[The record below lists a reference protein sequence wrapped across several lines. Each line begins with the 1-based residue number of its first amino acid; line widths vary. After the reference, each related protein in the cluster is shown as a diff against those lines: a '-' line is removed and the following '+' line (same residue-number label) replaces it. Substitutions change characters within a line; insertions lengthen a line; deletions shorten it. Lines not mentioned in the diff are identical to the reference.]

1 MSLRLVAACHLGGP
15 TKSLLVSQA
24 RRKLHLFPGSLAN
37 LELFGVRG
45 AAAAGAQASRAER
58 VKLQRRCEATMEKQ
72 REPQVQDTHPG
83 KEHEMDPYPTHVRPA
98 YKASGKLEGKVALI
112 TGGDSGIGRAV
123 GHHFALEGATVAFT
137 FLPGIE
143 DKDADETIDIL
154 KKAQTDNAK
163 APLKIGVDLGF
174 DENCQKVINE
184 VVEKY
189 GRIDILVNNAGEQ
202 HTVENIEDLLPEQI
216 ERTFRTNIFSMFYLV
231 RHALPHMK
239 EGSTIVNS
247 TSVNAFKGNATLLD
261 YTATKGAIIAFTR
274 GLALQLVKR
283 GIRVNAVAP
292 GPVWT
297 PLIPSSFSAEKTE
310 TFGGQVPMGRAG
322 EPSEIATS
330 YVFLASEDSSYFTG
344 QCLHPN
350 GGYIVNA

>member
-1 MSLRLVAACHLGGP
+1 MGP
-15 TKSLLVSQA
+15 IPVHKS
-24 RRKLHLFPGSLAN
+24 PN
-37 LELFGVRG
+37 
-45 AAAAGAQASRAER
+45 
-58 VKLQRRCEATMEKQ
+58 
-72 REPQVQDTHPG
+72 
-83 KEHEMDPYPTHVRPA
+83 
-98 YKASGKLEGKVALI
+98 YKAAGKLEGRVALI

-137 FLPGIE
+137 YLPGVE
-143 DKDADETIDIL
+143 DKDADDTIDIL
-154 KKAQTDNAK
+154 KKAQTSTAQE
-163 APLKIGVDLGF
+163 PHKIGVDLGF
-174 DENCQKVINE
+174 DENCQRVIKE
-184 VVEKY
+184 VVDKY

-202 HTVENIEDLLPEQI
+202 HTVENIEDLEPEQI
-216 ERTFRTNIFSMFYLV
+216 ERTFRTNIFAMFYLV

-261 YTATKGAIIAFTR
+261 YTATKGAIMAFTR

-297 PLIPSSFSAEKTE
+297 PLIPSSFPAEKTE
-310 TFGGQVPMGRAG
+310 KFGSQVPMGRAG
-322 EPSEIATS
+322 EPAEIATS

>member
-1 MSLRLVAACHLGGP
+1 
-15 TKSLLVSQA
+15 
-24 RRKLHLFPGSLAN
+24 
-37 LELFGVRG
+37 
-45 AAAAGAQASRAER
+45 
-58 VKLQRRCEATMEKQ
+58 
-72 REPQVQDTHPG
+72 
-83 KEHEMDPYPTHVRPA
+83 MDPIPVHMSHS
-98 YKASGKLEGKVALI
+98 YKAAGKLEGRVALI

-137 FLPGIE
+137 YLPGVE
-143 DKDADETIDIL
+143 EKDADDTIDIL
-154 KKAQTDNAK
+154 KKAKTSTAQE
-163 APLKIGVDLGF
+163 PLKIGVDLGF
-174 DENCQKVINE
+174 DENCQKVIKE
-184 VVEKY
+184 VVDKY

-202 HTVENIEDLLPEQI
+202 HTVENIEDLEPEQI

-261 YTATKGAIIAFTR
+261 YTATKGAIMAFTR

-297 PLIPSSFSAEKTE
+297 PLIPSSFPAEKTE
-310 TFGGQVPMGRAG
+310 KFGSQVPMGRAG
-322 EPSEIATS
+322 EPAEIATS

>member
-1 MSLRLVAACHLGGP
+1 MSLAARQLGVSRSAFATAQKWSPG
-15 TKSLLVSQA
+15 LLSSWS
-24 RRKLHLFPGSLAN
+24 GSLN
-37 LELFGVRG
+37 STFGVRG
-45 AAAAGAQASRAER
+45 AGRASEAAQRGKLSRPF
-58 VKLQRRCEATMEKQ
+58 ATMEKQ

-83 KEHEMDPYPTHVRPA
+83 KEHEMDPVPQHKQPQ
-98 YKASGKLEGKVALI
+98 YKGAAKLEGRVALV

-137 FLPGIE
+137 YLPGPE
-143 DKDADETIDIL
+143 DKDADDTIDIL
-154 KKAQTDNAK
+154 KKAQTANAEE
-163 APLKIGVDLGF
+163 PLKIGVDLGF
-174 DENCQKVINE
+174 DENCKKVIDQ

-202 HTVENIEDLLPEQI
+202 HTVENIEDLTPEQL

-239 EGSTIVNS
+239 EGSAIVNS

-261 YTATKGAIIAFTR
+261 YTATKGAILAFTR

-297 PLIPSSFSAEKTE
+297 PLIPSSFAPEKTE
-310 TFGGQVPMGRAG
+310 KFGGQVPMGRAG

-330 YVFLASEDSSYFTG
+330 YVFLASNDASYFTG